1 MTRILSTIRASDLF
15 DLDRQSVLSPGRN
28 ILDYGRTRRHTG
40 LANDG
45 IQLPCPSRQDNPAN
59 PTTSRSAPGVKPVV
73 RKPDAG
79 KPGEKAGTA
88 SGTNFTLF
96 TSTFQP

>member
-1 MTRILSTIRASDLF
+1 MTRILSTLRAVDLC
-15 DLDRQSVLSPGRN
+15 DLDRQSVVSHFL
-28 ILDYGRTRRHTG
+28 
-40 LANDG
+40 
-45 IQLPCPSRQDNPAN
+45 
-59 PTTSRSAPGVKPVV
+59 TSRSAPGVKPVV

-96 TSTFQP
+96 TSTFLP